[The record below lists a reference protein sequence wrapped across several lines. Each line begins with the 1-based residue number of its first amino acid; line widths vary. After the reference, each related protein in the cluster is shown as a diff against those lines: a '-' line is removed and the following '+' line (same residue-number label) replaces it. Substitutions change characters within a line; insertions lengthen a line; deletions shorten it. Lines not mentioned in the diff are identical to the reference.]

1 VDSFEITMS
10 SKVIFGSGTLPK
22 LGAEVKPAASR
33 VLVVYGGNPARIQE
47 ALDSLEQAGVETSL
61 FTVKGEPTLEAVREG
76 TRIGRE
82 SACQG
87 VISVGGGSVMDAG
100 KAIAALIANP
110 GDLLEYLE
118 VIGAGKALA
127 NPPVFFAA
135 VPTTAGTGTEAT
147 RNAVLTSPEHKVKV
161 SLRHPSMVPKVALL
175 DPQLILSLPKEITAT
190 TGMDALC
197 QLIEPFTC
205 KTPNRFTDAL
215 CQEGMKMVTRSL
227 KNSFK
232 DGGELPAREDMLLAS
247 HFSGIALANAKL
259 GAVHGFAAP
268 LGGMFNAPHGALC
281 AALLPAVIAA
291 NQKALNRRAPG
302 HMALERYRQAAVL
315 LTGNQAAKPQ
325 ALVEFCDTLRNELGI
340 PRLAKLGVQQKE
352 FKVVCEKAAKA
363 SSMKGN
369 PVDLTAEELME
380 ILEAAY

>member
-1 VDSFEITMS
+1 LNSFEVTMP
-10 SKVIFGSGTLPK
+10 SKVIFGSGTLSK

-33 VLVVYGGNPARIQE
+33 VLVVYGGNSERIRE
-47 ALDSLEQAGVETSL
+47 ALDSLRQAGVETTL

-76 TRIGRE
+76 TRVGRE
-82 SACQG
+82 SICQG

-100 KAIAALIANP
+100 KAIAAMMANP

-118 VIGAGKALA
+118 VIGAGKSLV
-127 NPPVFFAA
+127 NPPVFFCA

-147 RNAVLTSPEHKVKV
+147 RNAVLTSLEHKIKV

-175 DPQLILSLPKEITAT
+175 DPQLTVSLPREITAT

-205 KTPNRFTDAL
+205 KTPNAFTDAL
-215 CQEGMKMVTRSL
+215 CLEGMKMVARSL
-227 KNSFK
+227 KKSFQ
-232 DGGELPAREDMLLAS
+232 DGSDLPAREDMLLAS

-268 LGGMFNAPHGALC
+268 LGGMYNAPHGALC
-281 AALLPAVIAA
+281 AALLPAVIAV
-291 NQKALNRRAPG
+291 NQKALNQRAPG
-302 HMALERYRQAAVL
+302 HAVLERYRQAAVL
-315 LTGNQAAKPQ
+315 LTGNQSAKPQ
-325 ALVEFCDTLRNELGI
+325 ALIDYCDALRKELGI
-340 PRLAKLGVQQKE
+340 PRLAELGVQKKD
-352 FKVVCEKAAKA
+352 FNVICEKGAKA

-369 PVDLTAEELME
+369 PVDLTQGELME
-380 ILEAAY
+380 ILETAY